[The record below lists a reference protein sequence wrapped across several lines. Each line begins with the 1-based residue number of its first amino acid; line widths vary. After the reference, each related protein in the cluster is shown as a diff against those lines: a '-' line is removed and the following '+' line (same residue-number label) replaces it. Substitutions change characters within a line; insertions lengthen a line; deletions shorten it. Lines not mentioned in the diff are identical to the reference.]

1 MARTKL
7 IVHPEDGER
16 KGDKIYNKKTKNWI
30 KYGGVAYKK
39 WLAEGPDKPDQVV
52 SDNIVNNI
60 VDNIVNNT
68 KTKLSVASSS
78 CKRLCYR
85 GQKREY
91 VCKKSVYRKKVCYYH
106 FCKTYPFTPRRR
118 VFWTKK

>member
-16 KGDKIYNKKTKNWI
+16 KGDKIYNKKTRNWI

-39 WLAEGPDKPDQVV
+39 WLAERPDKVV
-52 SDNIVNNI
+52 LDNIV
-60 VDNIVNNT
+60 DST

-91 VCKKSVYRKKVCYYH
+91 VCKKPVYRKKVCYYH

-118 VFWTKK
+118 VFWNKK